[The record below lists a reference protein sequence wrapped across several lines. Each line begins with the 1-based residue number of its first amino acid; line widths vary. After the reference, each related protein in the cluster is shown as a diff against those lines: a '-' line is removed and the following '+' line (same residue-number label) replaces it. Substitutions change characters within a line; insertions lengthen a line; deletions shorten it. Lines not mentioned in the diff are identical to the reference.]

1 LQLLIQNDYINVVNA
16 KTTQNQKKMSYHNTT
31 NEHGTKLK
39 ASIDKAKSQD
49 DIILEYFKNNKGV
62 KLSPSMILERTKLK
76 CPITSVR
83 RSISDLTA
91 TGYLTKTEE
100 KAVGIYGKPE
110 YLWKY
115 YKS

>member
-1 LQLLIQNDYINVVNA
+1 
-16 KTTQNQKKMSYHNTT
+16 MSYHNTT
-31 NEHGTKLK
+31 NEHGATLK

-83 RSISDLTA
+83 RSISNLTA
-91 TGYLTKTEE
+91 TGYLNKTEE